1 MNFLIYQSLI
11 IIAVIIALF
20 FQHRWGN
27 RAILFGAVLASAIL
41 IDVILLGITYYFVS
55 HGVSGISY
63 LRYPTQWLP
72 LIVPLAT
79 WWFVAQYIK
88 KYHDHH

>member
-20 FQHRWGN
+20 FQRNWRN
-27 RAILFGAVLASAIL
+27 RSILFGAVLASAIL
-41 IDVILLGITYYFVS
+41 IDVILFGIAYYFIS
-55 HGVSGISY
+55 HGISGISY

-72 LIVPLAT
+72 LIVPLIT
-79 WWFVAQYIK
+79 WWFATQFIK
-88 KYHDHH
+88 KTS